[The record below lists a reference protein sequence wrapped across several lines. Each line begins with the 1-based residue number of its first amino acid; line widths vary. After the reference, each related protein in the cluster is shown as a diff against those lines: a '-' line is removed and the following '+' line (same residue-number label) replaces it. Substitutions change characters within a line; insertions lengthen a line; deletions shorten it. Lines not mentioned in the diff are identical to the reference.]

1 MGVQLRIT
9 GAAVALTLLAQAA
22 SAQDEPQGN
31 KVILPPI
38 DVSSSR
44 LGTGIVGASTT
55 TITKDD
61 IESSPQ
67 LSIPDLLAREAG
79 IQIQSLYGTTGG
91 AGTTVDMR
99 GFGQTAASNTL
110 ILVNGRRLND
120 WDLAGVDWGV
130 IARESIERIEITR
143 GNSGAVLYGDGAV
156 GGVIN
161 IVTKN
166 GVNQPNSARIES
178 AFGSFR
184 HAEGNASV
192 NASSGPFAVSLFGD
206 DKSDDGYRRN
216 NVLRQQTGMADF
228 RYTGDQGTAFATINA
243 DQQHLGLPG
252 GRFITLAGNE
262 LVSDPRGTST
272 PFDYGN
278 KQSVSLTVGV
288 TRMLSPGVELIV
300 DGSVRQKKVQSGF
313 FDSQAVPGT
322 YVDTVLGTQ
331 SLTPRLNVTSDMFGL
346 PSKVLTGIDVY
357 HTGYDSD
364 RSAAQGSPP
373 VHRYDIAQ
381 WTVGGYW
388 QQTVGVR
395 PDTDLSYGGRLQW
408 NSVTAHDQFDPTAPG
423 SLFAAPQGLPFD
435 GREIQHALHLG
446 FEHRFNDTIAV
457 FGRAG
462 RSFRVPNVDERVGQA
477 PFTFPVLTPTTFDLR
492 TQTSYDLEGGL
503 RLKGGRWSVQAS
515 YFDMHLKNE
524 LHLDPVTLADI
535 NLDPT
540 HRYGLETI
548 GNLQVSDAVR
558 LKGTLTYTRAVFVQG
573 PFTGNDVPLVSRWT
587 SSAAAI
593 WDIIPKTLTFDT
605 TVRYGSSRWIDGDE
619 ANSATYKL
627 PAYVVVDL
635 RLGGEVDRF
644 FWSASVQNLFDRQL
658 VDYAVIFAP
667 NFYSAYPLPGRT
679 VMFKAGVKY

>member
-1 MGVQLRIT
+1 MGTKRTLCGALFALALTAPPVHAQDNTQVLPEVDVWASRT
-9 GAAVALTLLAQAA
+9 GA
-22 SAQDEPQGN
+22 
-31 KVILPPI
+31 
-38 DVSSSR
+38 
-44 LGTGIVGASTT
+44 GIAGASTSVITAQDIARSPGT
-55 TITKDD
+55 TIQ
-61 IESSPQ
+61 Q
-67 LSIPDLLAREAG
+67 LLSQEAG
-79 IQIQSLYGTTGG
+79 IQTNSTSGGKNG
-91 AGTTVDMR
+91 AGTTVDLR
-99 GFGQTAASNTL
+99 GFGATAGSNTL
-110 ILVNGRRLND
+110 VLLNGRRLTD
-120 WDLAGVDWGV
+120 IDLSGIDFSTIPRDS
-130 IARESIERIEITR
+130 IARIEITR

-161 IVTKN
+161 IVTKS

-278 KQSVSLTVGV
+278 KQGVSLTAGV

-331 SLTPRLNVTSDMFGL
+331 SLTPRMNVTSDMFGL

-408 NSVTAHDQFDPTAPG
+408 NSVTARDQFDPTAPG

-435 GREIQHALHLG
+435 GKEIQHALHLG

-503 RLKGGRWSVQAS
+503 RLKGGLWSVQAS

-587 SSAAAI
+587 SSAAAM